1 MQQKAL
7 RVLCL
12 HGYTQNAQKFRD
24 RTGPFR
30 RSLKR
35 VLDLTYVTAPHTAT
49 DFDLPENTKEESNGP
64 AAAWW
69 NRSSNNPWHDVE
81 VSVRF
86 LNRTIQEQGPF
97 DAVVGFSQGAGMA
110 AILLALV
117 QAAHC
122 RQSINDPEL
131 QTLVGELSGCPPP
144 RFALLFAGFYP
155 DFKQFDS
162 LVCGDQ
168 GPIQV
173 PSLHVVGRQ
182 DAIVPMDRGLQLA
195 AQGFVSAQIEEHEGG
210 HFMPSNAA
218 WRKRYQ
224 QFIEQVLLN

>member
-1 MQQKAL
+1 MQQPKAL

-35 VLDLTYVTAPHTAT
+35 MLDLVYVTAPHTAA
-49 DFDLPENTKEESNGP
+49 DFDFADTEDTNGP

-69 NRSSNNPWHDVE
+69 NRSSSSPWGEVE
-81 VSVRF
+81 ASVRF
-86 LNRTIQEQGPF
+86 LNRTMRAHGPF

-110 AILLALV
+110 AILLALM

-122 RQSINDPEL
+122 DKPIKDPQLHLLVKEL
-131 QTLVGELSGCPPP
+131 DGCKLP

-155 DFKQFDS
+155 DFSQFDS
-162 LVCGDQ
+162 LIRGDQ

-182 DAIVPMDRGLQLA
+182 DAIVPMDRGIQLA
-195 AQGFVSAQIEEHEGG
+195 SQGFVGAQTEEHEGG

-224 QFIEQVLLN
+224 QFIEQLLLN

>member
-1 MQQKAL
+1 MQQPKAL

-35 VLDLTYVTAPHTAT
+35 MLDLVYVTAPHTAM
-49 DFDLPENTKEESNGP
+49 DFDVAEDADNGP

-69 NRSSNNPWHDVE
+69 NRSSSSPWGDVE
-81 VSVRF
+81 ASVRF
-86 LNRTIQEQGPF
+86 LNRAMRDDGPF

-110 AILLALV
+110 AILLALM
-117 QAAHC
+117 QAARC
-122 RQSINDPEL
+122 RQTITDPQL
-131 QTLVGELSGCPPP
+131 RTLVDELAECKLP

-155 DFKQFDS
+155 DFSQFDS
-162 LVCGDQ
+162 LVRGDQ
-168 GPIQV
+168 GPIKV

-182 DAIVPMDRGLQLA
+182 DAIVPMERGIQLA
-195 AQGFVSAQIEEHEGG
+195 AQGFVNAQTEEHEGG

-224 QFIEQVLLN
+224 QFIEQFI